1 MSIIEKFETAGIAPA
16 QRLNFWNEVVGQ
28 TYAGTY
34 INAPDPAFNAE
45 MLRWKIGELDMI
57 RPRSDPSL
65 VGRARLNGAGP
76 DRVVLHLQCRGTSRH
91 RQGAREAVLSPGDF
105 VLASASDGYT
115 IDLAAHE
122 LMVVEFPRAA
132 LAARL
137 SDLSDR
143 LLRPISGASPGGRIF
158 HDYLL
163 SLWRHGVYSGE
174 DGDWQKGVSDAF
186 YDLTA
191 LAARGADVARP
202 GRALREKLEALVESR
217 LGDPELRTGAI
228 ADALR
233 VSPRTV
239 QNLFAAM
246 GTTPSLYVLERRL
259 KQAGDLLRAD
269 PSASITAIAFDLG
282 FNDSAYFTRCFRRR
296 FGTTPSA
303 WRARH

>member
-1 MSIIEKFETAGIAPA
+1 
-16 QRLNFWNEVVGQ
+16 
-28 TYAGTY
+28 
-34 INAPDPAFNAE
+34 
-45 MLRWKIGELDMI
+45 
-57 RPRSDPSL
+57 
-65 VGRARLNGAGP
+65 
-76 DRVVLHLQCRGTSRH
+76 
-91 RQGAREAVLSPGDF
+91 LSAGDF
-105 VLASASDGYT
+105 VLASASEGYT

-137 SDLSDR
+137 SDLNDR
-143 LLRPISGASPGGRIF
+143 LLRPICGASPGARIF

-174 DGDWQKGVSDAF
+174 DGAWQQGVSDAF
-186 YDLTA
+186 FDLAA
-191 LAARGADVARP
+191 LAIRGADTAPDRRS
-202 GRALREKLEALVESR
+202 GGALREKLEALVESR

-259 KQAGDLLRAD
+259 NQAGDLLRAD
-269 PSASITAIAFDLG
+269 PSASITAVAFDLG